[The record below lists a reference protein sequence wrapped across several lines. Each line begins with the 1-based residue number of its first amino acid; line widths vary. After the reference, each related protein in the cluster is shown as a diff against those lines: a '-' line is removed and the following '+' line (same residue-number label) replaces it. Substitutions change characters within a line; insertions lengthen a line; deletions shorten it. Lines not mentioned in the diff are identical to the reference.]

1 MHIVKFLVC
10 LTGIAMTYV
19 LVGCSRTSEPA
30 PPAAAPAAAPAQAT
44 SAGTGTIADLGG
56 PSWTLTSFD
65 EGEPVPDGVN
75 IYLAVDGDKVS
86 GQGGCN
92 RYMGS
97 ISNGDAPGTLKFGP
111 LAMTR
116 MACNPPA
123 DQLNSVIHRRC
134 RMPRPSKSR
143 TARCVSTISTAM
155 SAALSPTD
163 AADRASVRS
172 PRHPC
177 VSSRLLSST
186 TH

>member
-30 PPAAAPAAAPAQAT
+30 PPAAAPAPAAAAAPAQAT

-123 DQLNSVIHRRC
+123 DQAEQRYSQALQNASAFEVADGTLRIHYLDGDVRRTLTY
-134 RMPRPSKSR
+134 RRG
-143 TARCVSTISTAM
+143 
-155 SAALSPTD
+155 
-163 AADRASVRS
+163 
-172 PRHPC
+172 
-177 VSSRLLSST
+177 
-186 TH
+186 